1 MPRSYRRKVSL
12 RGKKSKK
19 RSLRRKSTRQR
30 GGKIV
35 LPAQHFN
42 PNAAG
47 NYQENMS
54 KNTSGNVAV
63 SHGVVHGEVAGPD
76 LNLTGGG
83 PLPAEYY
90 GNDSGRYFEAGA
102 PELQPCNSPYGM
114 MHPTSHGVVLDAP
127 GDAAFDAAG
136 EWMGP
141 NLSPYPLGR
150 DMTGGRRKKS
160 RRSKSK
166 RSKSKRSKSIRRKSK
181 RSKSKRGNKKRN

>member
-35 LPAQHFN
+35 LPAQYFN

-54 KNTSGNVAV
+54 KNGSGNVAV

-127 GDAAFDAAG
+127 GDATLDAAG

-166 RSKSKRSKSIRRKSK
+166 R
-181 RSKSKRGNKKRN
+181 GNKKRN